1 MSLKKIAI
9 VAFAVALTGCAN
21 TEALEDKITTLTN
34 KVDRLSSQVG
44 EIKGQQKTLSQQT
57 TDAKEAAESANERI
71 NNVVAS
77 FKK

>member
-9 VAFAVALTGCAN
+9 VAFAAALTGCAN
-21 TEALEDKITTLTN
+21 TEALEENIVTLTN
-34 KVDRLSSQVG
+34 KVDSLSSQIG
-44 EIKGQQKTLSQQT
+44 EIKGQQETLSQQT
-57 TDAKEAAESANERI
+57 ADAKAAAESANERI